1 VIRGR
6 TTQQPT
12 APHRP
17 GAAERFALGAACA
30 IAAGIGFGTLGIF
43 SRLYY
48 DAGGEEFPLL
58 VLRFGGAFLALAAV
72 ALVRWGPRPS
82 AGDVGLSV
90 LLGLATLASG
100 GCLLLGF
107 EVASPGLVT
116 LLFYVYPLIIT
127 VAAHLIFGEELTRRR
142 VGLLIVGMLGIAL
155 TVGIPDATTAAGIA
169 WGLGAGL
176 SISVFI
182 LGSRHVMSRSVDS
195 FQFVALSY
203 GGASLALLP
212 FIAVLGFSWPP
223 SGAVGHLIALT
234 LLSTVLPT
242 LLFYF
247 AVHRIGAGGSA
258 RLSTVEPVTAVVLSY
273 IVLGEAILAS
283 QIAGGALVV
292 AAVVLLVTPA
302 FTDRRAGASAPA
314 CSSRSTS

>member
-6 TTQQPT
+6 TTPPPT
-12 APHRP
+12 APHKP
-17 GAAERFALGAACA
+17 GSAERFALGAACA
-30 IAAGIGFGTLGIF
+30 IGAGVGFGTLGIF

-58 VLRFGGAFLALAAV
+58 VLRFGGAFLVLAAV
-72 ALVRWGPRPS
+72 AVARSAPRPS
-82 AGDVGLSV
+82 PGDLGLSV
-90 LLGLATLASG
+90 LLGLGTLAAG

-127 VAAHLIFGEELTRRR
+127 VAAHLIFGEELTRWR
-142 VGLLIVGMLGIAL
+142 VALLIVGMLGIAL
-155 TVGIPDATTAAGIA
+155 TVGIPDATTAEGIA

-176 SISVFI
+176 SVSIFI

-212 FIAVLGFSWPP
+212 FVAVLGMNWPP
-223 SGAVGHLIALT
+223 ADAVGHLVALT
-234 LLSTVLPT
+234 LVSTVLPT

-247 AVHRIGAGGSA
+247 AVQRIGAGGSA
-258 RLSTVEPVTAVVLSY
+258 RLSTVEPVTAMVLSY
-273 IVLGEAILAS
+273 IVLGEALVAS

-292 AAVVLLVTPA
+292 VAVVLLVTPA
-302 FTDRRAGASAPA
+302 LAPRRFEGTAPPA
-314 CSSRSTS
+314 H